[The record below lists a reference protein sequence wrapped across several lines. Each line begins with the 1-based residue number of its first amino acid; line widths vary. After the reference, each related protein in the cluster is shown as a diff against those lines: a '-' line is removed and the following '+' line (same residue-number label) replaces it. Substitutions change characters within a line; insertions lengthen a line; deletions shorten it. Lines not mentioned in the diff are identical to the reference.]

1 MRTSTE
7 LNRRNFLKASG
18 LSGAAFILGL
28 SARAAEPSEQAIE
41 NLSLLEDSFELTP
54 FVIIEKTGK
63 ITIMNSKPEIGQG
76 TWQAIPM
83 IIAEELELGLDQ
95 YEIKQTSGD
104 KKYGGQTAG
113 GSSSVRTSYATLR
126 KTGAAAREMLV
137 QAAAQTWG
145 VPVNECYA
153 ERANVFHKP
162 SGKKT
167 GLFSVS

>member
-28 SARAAEPSEQAIE
+28 SARAAEPSEQSIE
-41 NLSLLEDSFELTP
+41 NLSFLEDSFELTP

-104 KKYGGQTAG
+104 KNMEGKPQEE
-113 GSSSVRTSYATLR
+113 VLR
-126 KTGAAAREMLV
+126 CVQVMLPC
-137 QAAAQTWG
+137 AKLALL
-145 VPVNECYA
+145 EKCYC
-153 ERANVFHKP
+153 KLQP
-162 SGKKT
+162 KLGMCQ
-167 GLFSVS
+167 